1 MFFIEAMKSESYTG
15 IILKKGGNSM
25 KKIIAMVLCLVLVFS
40 LAGCGNNDQSSDTH
54 DANYEEGYTAGYEVG
69 YNDGKQQ
76 MAENKKYFAQFSGS
90 FTASVEQLLPDY
102 FALQGKTIAVVHFF
116 QDKPFLLRFQ
126 EDMTGKLVEGTVYV
140 FEFKTFEV
148 ELPADEENPDISDYM
163 YSIDVTNYR
172 VAEDSELG
180 LDSITPTVEIISK

>member
-1 MFFIEAMKSESYTG
+1 
-15 IILKKGGNSM
+15 M
-25 KKIIAMVLCLVLVFS
+25 KKIIAIVLCLVLVLS
-40 LAGCGNNDQSSDTH
+40 LVGCGNNNQSSDTH
-54 DANYEEGYTAGYEVG
+54 DTNYEEGYTAGYEAG
-69 YNDGKQQ
+69 YNEGKQQ
-76 MAENKKYFAQFSGS
+76 MTENKKCFAQFSGA
-90 FTASVEQLLPDY
+90 FTATVEQLLPYDY
-102 FALQGKTIAVVHFF
+102 AFSDKTIAVVHFF
-116 QDKPFLLRFQ
+116 QDRPFLLCIQ
-126 EDMTGKLVEGTVYV
+126 EDLTGELVEGTSYV

>member
-1 MFFIEAMKSESYTG
+1 
-15 IILKKGGNSM
+15 M
-25 KKIIAMVLCLVLVFS
+25 KKIIAIVLCLVLVLS
-40 LAGCGNNDQSSDTH
+40 LVGCGNNNQSSDTH
-54 DANYEEGYTAGYEVG
+54 DTNYEEGYTAGYEAG

-76 MAENKKYFAQFSGS
+76 MAENKKCFAQFSGA
-90 FTASVEQLLPDY
+90 FTATVEQLLPDDY
-102 FALQGKTIAVVHFF
+102 AFSDKTIAVVHFF

-148 ELPADEENPDISDYM
+148 EIPTDEKNPDISDYM

>member
-1 MFFIEAMKSESYTG
+1 
-15 IILKKGGNSM
+15 M
-25 KKIIAMVLCLVLVFS
+25 KKIIAMVLCLVLVLS

-102 FALQGKTIAVVHFF
+102 CALPGKTIAVVHFF
-116 QDKPFLLRFQ
+116 QDCTLFTSLSGRYDRK
-126 EDMTGKLVEGTVYV
+126 
-140 FEFKTFEV
+140 
-148 ELPADEENPDISDYM
+148 AC
-163 YSIDVTNYR
+163 
-172 VAEDSELG
+172 
-180 LDSITPTVEIISK
+180 